1 MADMELVQTVKQG
14 RDAVAKWR
22 EDHPGEILDLYQCF
36 MSHVRIPMVDLRGA
50 DMRDGDFMGAM
61 MRRANLAGSYLNPA
75 HLYRSDLREADLSK
89 TLLNS
94 ANLRGAD
101 LRGANLEGAD
111 ADQAIFSDANL
122 EGANLS
128 GANFSRVNLT
138 GANLTNANLT
148 GANFNGAALKRAN
161 LSGAIMDGADLYEAV
176 LNDVPTVGTNF
187 AGCII
192 GYTVFQNCDM
202 SEAEGL
208 NSVRH
213 DAPSTLGM
221 DTFFRSSGNLP
232 AEFLQGVGSPSA
244 ALDYQTSIG
253 IEEGLTSEYYISCTA
268 SDISFAEKMRDDLRA
283 HGVRVWVFAE
293 NFRGNALVD
302 RRSTSE
308 EEEIERWIRHY
319 DKLIVVCSQ
328 PSFENEIV
336 RTDLTQAKDL
346 QTLRDEWLVYLV
358 DPDGSLDQPVS
369 RAARNLKA
377 EHVVFDLQGQSQGS
391 DTYNSEVLRLAEG
404 LKSQQP
410 AKAGIPAFEGGGN
423 NLQL

>member
-75 HLYRSDLREADLSK
+75 HLYRSDLREADLSR

-101 LRGANLEGAD
+101 LRGAILEGAD

-128 GANFSRVNLT
+128 GANFSRVNFT
-138 GANLTNANLT
+138 GANLTNANLSGT
-148 GANFNGAALKRAN
+148 NLNGADLKRAN
-161 LSGAIMDGADLYEAV
+161 LTGAIMDGADLYEAV
-176 LNDVPTVGTNF
+176 LNDVPTTGTNF

-202 SEAEGL
+202 SEALGL
-208 NSVRH
+208 NLIRH
-213 DAPSTLGM
+213 DAPSTVGM
-221 DTFFRSSGNLP
+221 DTFFRSAGNLP
-232 AEFLQGVGSPSA
+232 SEFLQGIGLPSGV
-244 ALDYQTSIG
+244 LEYQNSITRSDG
-253 IEEGLTSEYYISCTA
+253 VNSEYYISCTE
-268 SDISFAEKMRDDLRA
+268 SDVPFAEKMRDDLRSQ
-283 HGVRVWVFAE
+283 GVRVWVFAE

-308 EEEIERWIRHY
+308 EEEIERWVRHY

-328 PSFENEIV
+328 ASFENEIV

-358 DPDGSLDQPVS
+358 DPDGSLDKPSS

-377 EHVVFDLQGQSQGS
+377 EHIVFDLQGQEGDS
-391 DTYNSEVLRLAEG
+391 DNYKSEISRLSDG
-404 LKSQQP
+404 LKKDQP